1 MPYYTLR
8 RMSDGCGDSGAMSL
22 AIWMDEN
29 NEVIKEHDARPQIGK
44 CICVG
49 SYAGRSYQWQD
60 WWRTSSIVEI
70 LTDEEN
76 LVVFKTQNST
86 YEWTCQ
92 SSGFSKG
99 VGRCHQRRQRFY
111 LNHSL
116 DLFRSC

>member
-60 WWRTSSIVEI
+60 WWRTSPVVEI
-70 LTDEEN
+70 LTDEDD

-86 YEWTCQ
+86 YEWTRQ

-99 VGRCHQRRQRFY
+99 VGNVTREDKD
-111 LNHSL
+111 SI
-116 DLFRSC
+116 